1 MSLTKFKEAAMP
13 FVDFENAEGQIYAY
27 QLIRDALLK
36 LFARQAGHG
45 AHAAA

>member
-1 MSLTKFKEAAMP
+1 MP
-13 FVDFENAEGQIYAY
+13 FIDFENAEGQIYAY

-36 LFARQAGHG
+36 LFARQADHG

>member
-1 MSLTKFKEAAMP
+1 MP

-27 QLIRDALLK
+27 QLVRDALLK
-36 LFARQAGHG
+36 LFAHKAAHG

>member
-1 MSLTKFKEAAMP
+1 MP

-27 QLIRDALLK
+27 QLVRDAVRK
-36 LFARQAGHG
+36 FFARHATHG